1 MKQVS
6 SSGFFQVKVA
16 ASFALFFAGALLA
29 MMAWSSAA
37 GPKLTGIAAK
47 IAPEVLAQTAQG
59 GSASIV
65 ILLADQAD
73 VRAAHEMKD
82 QDARGWFVYNTLTQ
96 HAART
101 QAALRGE
108 LEARGVSYQSFWAAN
123 MIVATADRG
132 LIESLAA
139 REDVAR
145 IDSNNAVR
153 WIEPPEL
160 TTSSVVPN
168 GPSAPSTTERGVQNV
183 NAPAG

>member
-37 GPKLTGIAAK
+37 GPKPAGIAAK
-47 IAPEVLAQTAQG
+47 VAPEVLAETAEG

-73 VRAAHEMKD
+73 VSAAHEMKD
-82 QDARGWFVYNTLTQ
+82 QDARGWFVYKTLMQ

-101 QAALRGE
+101 QAALRAE
-108 LEARGVSYQSFWAAN
+108 LEARGISYQSFWAAN

-153 WIEPPEL
+153 WIEPPEVANIN
-160 TTSSVVPN
+160 TAGNS
-168 GPSAPSTTERGVQNV
+168 PSAPNTAEW
-183 NAPAG
+183 